1 MFFFF
6 HLFTG
11 IVLGYLISGILKD
24 RHWLIPCTVGAVLPD
39 LIDKPLGFVIF
50 GGVID
55 NGRIWCHSLLF
66 AAIVL
71 VSGLLL
77 WKFRRTPVLI
87 AAAIGILSHQLLDL
101 MWLQPATWYYPL
113 LGPFGER
120 LPPGHLFVIL
130 ADEISTPSEWVLVA
144 LIAAAL
150 LLTLRPG
157 RIAAMIRKD
166 PHMIQGILE
175 TGAVILLVLSGVII
189 GLGIVKRSL
198 PYTGWSRPEEYLLG
212 GIVIALAAYL
222 LWRWQSRF
230 KSQEILN
237 GTTTMIK

>member
-11 IVLGYLISGILKD
+11 IVLGYLISDILRD
-24 RHWLIPCTVGAVLPD
+24 RRWMVPCAVGAVLPD
-39 LIDKPLGFVIF
+39 LIDKPVGFIIL

-71 VSGLLL
+71 VAGLLL
-77 WKFRRTPVLI
+77 WKVRRTPVLI
-87 AAAIGILSHQLLDL
+87 AVAIGVLSHQILDL
-101 MWLQPATWYYPL
+101 MWRQPATWYYPV

-150 LLTLRPG
+150 LLAVRPG
-157 RIAAMIRKD
+157 KISAMIQND
-166 PHMIQGILE
+166 PHMVQGILE
-175 TGAVILLVLSGVII
+175 TGAVILLILSGIII
-189 GLGIVKRSL
+189 GCGMAGWSL
-198 PYTGWSRPEEYLLG
+198 KYTGWNKPEEYIAG

-222 LWRWQSRF
+222 LWQWQSR
-230 KSQEILN
+230 LN
-237 GTTTMIK
+237 EKRSGITP